1 MDVEARDDLLDR
13 LRSRL
18 SMLERELRE
27 SQRVAQV
34 QVCHLNP
41 RADVRNVPLNQNV
54 LPSKLKKLI
63 STLESVNSRLLLNWS
78 QLPHHLLKHYRK
90 T

>member
-1 MDVEARDDLLDR
+1 VEARDDLLDR

-18 SMLERELRE
+18 AMLERELRE

-34 QVCHLNP
+34 QVCHSP
-41 RADVRNVPLNQNV
+41 YRADVRNVPLNQNV

-63 STLESVNSRLLLNWS
+63 
-78 QLPHHLLKHYRK
+78 
-90 T
+90 

>member
-18 SMLERELRE
+18 AMLERELKE

-34 QVCHLNP
+34 QVCHTP
-41 RADVRNVPLNQNV
+41 YRADIRNVLLNQNV
-54 LPSKLKKLI
+54 LPSKPRKLI
-63 STLESVNSRLLLNWS
+63 LTLESVNSKIPLNW
-78 QLPHHLLKHYRK
+78 LPPPHHLLKRFK
-90 T
+90 RT